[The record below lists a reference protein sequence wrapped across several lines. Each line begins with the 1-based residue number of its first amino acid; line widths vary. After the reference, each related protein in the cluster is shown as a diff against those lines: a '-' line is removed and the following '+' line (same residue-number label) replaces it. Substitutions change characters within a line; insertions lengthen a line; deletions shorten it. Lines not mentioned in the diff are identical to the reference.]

1 MGNST
6 DDVVF
11 CVQDKHG
18 NSYDNV
24 FTHAGVSLFISTL
37 VRAIRM
43 MTAPVL
49 FITGSNNLVRAAQ
62 VSFFFNACTGNW
74 TDVVFF

>member
-1 MGNST
+1 MGNQT
-6 DDVVF
+6 DVVVF

-24 FTHAGVSLFISTL
+24 FTHAGVSLFYFNSRTGNLTDNITGF
-37 VRAIRM
+37 
-43 MTAPVL
+43 VL

-62 VSFFFNACTGNW
+62 VSLF
-74 TDVVFF
+74 

>member
-1 MGNST
+1 M
-6 DDVVF
+6 F

-43 MTAPVL
+43 TSIVFCL
-49 FITGSNNLVRAAQ
+49 SQGRITWFAQ
-62 VSFFFNACTGNW
+62 PR
-74 TDVVFF
+74 